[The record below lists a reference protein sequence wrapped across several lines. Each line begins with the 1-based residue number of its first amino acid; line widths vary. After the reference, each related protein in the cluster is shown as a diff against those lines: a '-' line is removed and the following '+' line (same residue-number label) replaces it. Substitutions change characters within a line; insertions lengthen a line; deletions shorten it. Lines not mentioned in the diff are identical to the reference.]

1 MARSNAEIPPQP
13 APSVLPFTTTMQNE
27 HPPAAPLDV
36 LTVGEPM
43 ALFMALQP
51 GELHAVSD
59 FRRAAAGAELN
70 VATGL
75 ARLGLR
81 TGYITRL
88 GNDSFGRFLRGVL
101 AHEGIDPRY
110 VVADDGHP
118 TGFMLKTRTDDGS
131 DPQIEY
137 FRKGSAASH
146 LSVADAPAGDAAQ
159 GARFPARHLHLTGIT
174 PALSPS
180 ARELVF
186 HLARQAR
193 ARGASIT
200 FDPNL
205 RPRLWPSPEAMAEC
219 LNALAALCDTVLPGL
234 AEGRQLTGRHTAED
248 IAAFY
253 LERGVRQVVVKLG
266 PEGAFYTQ
274 QGGAQGRAPGLR
286 VERVVDTV
294 GAGDGFAVGVI
305 SGLLEGRTL
314 AQAAARGNAIGA
326 RVVQFPGDA
335 QGLPTRQELGTT
347 RD

>member
-1 MARSNAEIPPQP
+1 MMSNDAQQTSSVPPMD
-13 APSVLPFTTTMQNE
+13 A
-27 HPPAAPLDV
+27 

-51 GELHAVSD
+51 GDLHAVAD
-59 FRRAAAGAELN
+59 FRRVPAGAELN

-88 GNDSFGRFLRGVL
+88 GQDSFGNFLRGVL
-101 AHEGIDPRY
+101 AHEGIDARY
-110 VVADDGHP
+110 VVADAIHP
-118 TGFMLKTRTDDGS
+118 TGFMLKTRSDDGS

-146 LSVADAPAGDAAQ
+146 LGVADAPAGNTA
-159 GARFPARHLHLTGIT
+159 FPARHLHLTGIT

-180 ARELVF
+180 TRELAF
-186 HLARQAR
+186 HLAKQAR
-193 ARGASIT
+193 AAGATIS

-219 LNALAALCDTVLPGL
+219 INALAALSDTVLPGL

-253 LERGVRQVVVKLG
+253 LERGAKQVVVKLG
-266 PEGAFYTQ
+266 PEGAYYAQ
-274 QGGAQGRAPGLR
+274 QGGACGIAPGLP
-286 VERVVDTV
+286 VAHVVDTV

-305 SGLLEGRTL
+305 SGLLERLPL
-314 AQAAARGNAIGA
+314 AQATARGNAIGA

-335 QGLPTRQELGTT
+335 DGLPRRAELG
-347 RD
+347 

>member
-1 MARSNAEIPPQP
+1 MNATQTSTPTAQ
-13 APSVLPFTTTMQNE
+13 F
-27 HPPAAPLDV
+27 LDV

-51 GELHAVSD
+51 GELHAVPD
-59 FRRAAAGAELN
+59 FRRVPAGAELN

-75 ARLGLR
+75 ARLGLA

-88 GNDSFGRFLRGVL
+88 GHDSFGNFLRGVL
-101 AHEGIDPRY
+101 AHEGIDTRY
-110 VVADDGHP
+110 VVTDAAHP

-146 LSVADAPAGDAAQ
+146 LSVADSPAGA
-159 GARFPARHLHLTGIT
+159 FPARHLHLTGIT
-174 PALSPS
+174 PALSS
-180 ARELVF
+180 TTRELAF

-193 ARGASIT
+193 AAGASIS

-205 RPRLWPSPEAMAEC
+205 RPRLWASPEVMAEC
-219 LNALAALCDTVLPGL
+219 INALAALSDTVLPGL
-234 AEGRQLTGRHTAED
+234 AEGRQLTGRDTAED

-253 LERGVRQVVVKLG
+253 LERGAKQVIVKLG
-266 PEGAFYTQ
+266 PEGAYYAHRD
-274 QGGAQGRAPGLR
+274 GASGIAPGLR

-294 GAGDGFAVGVI
+294 GAGDGFAVGVV
-305 SGLLEGRTL
+305 SGLLEGLTL
-314 AQAAARGNAIGA
+314 TQAAARGNAIGA

-335 QGLPTRQELGTT
+335 DGLPTRRELHAGVLSNLNCSTAAMESP
-347 RD
+347 

>member
-1 MARSNAEIPPQP
+1 MM
-13 APSVLPFTTTMQNE
+13 TTTTQQNL
-27 HPPAAPLDV
+27 PLDAI
-36 LTVGEPM
+36 TVGEPM

-51 GELHAVSD
+51 GDLHAVPD
-59 FRRAAAGAELN
+59 FRRVAAGAELN

-88 GNDSFGRFLRGVL
+88 GNDSFGNFLRGVL
-101 AHEGIDPRY
+101 AHEGIDARY
-110 VVADDGHP
+110 VVADAAHP
-118 TGFMLKTRTDDGS
+118 TGFMLKTRADDGS

-146 LSVADAPAGDAAQ
+146 LGVADAPVGST
-159 GARFPARHLHLTGIT
+159 FPARHLHLTGIT
-174 PALSPS
+174 PALSPTT
-180 ARELVF
+180 RELAF
-186 HLARQAR
+186 HLAQQAR
-193 ARGASIT
+193 AAGASIS

-219 LNALAALCDTVLPGL
+219 INALAALSDTVLPGL

-253 LERGVRQVVVKLG
+253 LERGAKQVVVKLG
-266 PEGAFYTQ
+266 PEGAYYAQ
-274 QGGAQGRAPGLR
+274 RDGASGIAPGLR

-294 GAGDGFAVGVI
+294 GAGDGFAVGVV
-305 SGLLEGRTL
+305 SGLLEGFTL
-314 AQAAARGNAIGA
+314 AQAVARGNAIGA

-335 QGLPTRQELGTT
+335 DGLPTRAELG
-347 RD
+347 

>member
-1 MARSNAEIPPQP
+1 MDKTQQQT
-13 APSVLPFTTTMQNE
+13 L
-27 HPPAAPLDV
+27 PLDA

-43 ALFMALQP
+43 ALFMALQT
-51 GELHAVSD
+51 GELHTVPD
-59 FRRAAAGAELN
+59 FRRVPAGAELN

-88 GNDSFGRFLRGVL
+88 GQDSFGNFLRGVL
-101 AHEGIDPRY
+101 AHEGIDARY
-110 VVADDGHP
+110 VVADAAHP

-137 FRKGSAASH
+137 FRKGSAASR
-146 LSVADAPAGDAAQ
+146 LGVADAPEDNAA
-159 GARFPARHLHLTGIT
+159 FPARHLHLTGIT
-174 PALSPS
+174 PALSS
-180 ARELVF
+180 TTRELAF
-186 HLARQAR
+186 HLAKQAR
-193 ARGASIT
+193 AAGASIS

-219 LNALAALCDTVLPGL
+219 INALAALSDTVLPGL

-253 LERGVRQVVVKLG
+253 LERGAQQVVVKLG
-266 PEGAFYTQ
+266 PEGAYYAQ
-274 QGGAQGRAPGLR
+274 RDGASGIAPGLR

-294 GAGDGFAVGVI
+294 GAGDGFAVGVV
-305 SGLLEGRTL
+305 SGLLEGFTL
-314 AQAAARGNAIGA
+314 AEAAARGNAIGA

-335 QGLPTRQELGTT
+335 DGLPTRAELG
-347 RD
+347 

>member
-1 MARSNAEIPPQP
+1 MH
-13 APSVLPFTTTMQNE
+13 MQTE
-27 HPPAAPLDV
+27 RRPAAPLTPLTAVLDV

-51 GELHAVSD
+51 GDLHDVHD
-59 FRRAAAGAELN
+59 FRRVPAGAELN
-70 VATGL
+70 VVTGL

-88 GNDSFGRFLRGVL
+88 GNDSFGRFLRAVFER
-101 AHEGIDPRY
+101 EGIDTRY
-110 VVADDGHP
+110 VAADAGHP

-146 LSVADAPAGDAAQ
+146 LSVADAPSAGGRATAF
-159 GARFPARHLHLTGIT
+159 AARHLHLTGIT
-174 PALSPS
+174 PALSPT

-186 HLARQAR
+186 HLAQQAR
-193 ARGASIT
+193 AAGASIS

-205 RPRLWPSPEAMAEC
+205 RPRLWPSPLAMAEC
-219 LNALAALCDTVLPGL
+219 LNALAACSDTVMPGL
-234 AEGRQLTGRHTAED
+234 AEGRQLTGRQTPED

-253 LERGVRQVVVKLG
+253 LDQGAQQVVVKLG
-266 PEGAFYTQ
+266 PEGAYFAQ
-274 QGGAQGRAPGLR
+274 RDGASGIAPGLP

-305 SGLLEGRTL
+305 SGLFDGLPL
-314 AQAAARGNAIGA
+314 SQAAARGNAIGA

-335 QGLPTRQELGTT
+335 QGLPTREELVASGG
-347 RD
+347 

>member
-1 MARSNAEIPPQP
+1 M
-13 APSVLPFTTTMQNE
+13 TTTPQNL
-27 HPPAAPLDV
+27 PLDAI
-36 LTVGEPM
+36 TVGEPM

-51 GELHAVSD
+51 GDLHAVPD
-59 FRRAAAGAELN
+59 FRRVAAGAELN

-88 GNDSFGRFLRGVL
+88 GSDSFGKFLRGVL
-101 AHEGIDPRY
+101 AHEGIDARY
-110 VVADDGHP
+110 VVADAAHP
-118 TGFMLKTRTDDGS
+118 TGFMLKTRSEDGS

-146 LSVADAPAGDAAQ
+146 LGVADAPRHEGNSA
-159 GARFPARHLHLTGIT
+159 FPARHLHLTGIT
-174 PALSPS
+174 PALSPT

-186 HLARQAR
+186 HLAQQAR
-193 ARGASIT
+193 AAGASIS

-205 RPRLWPSPEAMAEC
+205 RPRLWPSPQAMAEC
-219 LNALAALCDTVLPGL
+219 INALAALCDTVLPGL

-253 LERGVRQVVVKLG
+253 LERGARQVVVKLG
-266 PEGAFYTQ
+266 PEGAYYAQ
-274 QGGAQGRAPGLR
+274 RDGASGIAPGQH
-286 VERVVDTV
+286 VEHVVDTV

-305 SGLLEGRTL
+305 SGLLEGLTL

-335 QGLPTRQELGTT
+335 DGLPTRAELPAGLG
-347 RD
+347 

>member
-1 MARSNAEIPPQP
+1 MHTPLAPTTPPVSP
-13 APSVLPFTTTMQNE
+13 LDV
-27 HPPAAPLDV
+27 LDV

-43 ALFMALQP
+43 ALFMALGP
-51 GELHAVSD
+51 GELHAVAD
-59 FRRAAAGAELN
+59 FRRVPAGAELN

-101 AHEGIDPRY
+101 AHEGIDARY
-110 VVADDGHP
+110 VQADAARP
-118 TGFMLKTRTDDGS
+118 TGFMLKTRSDDGS

-137 FRKGSAASH
+137 FRQGSAASH
-146 LSVADAPAGDAAQ
+146 LGLADAPE
-159 GARFPARHLHLTGIT
+159 GAFPARHLHLTGIT

-193 ARGASIT
+193 AAGASVS

-205 RPRLWPSPEAMAEC
+205 RPRLWPSHEAMAEC
-219 LNALAALCDTVLPGL
+219 INALAALSDTVLPGL
-234 AEGRQLTGRHTAED
+234 AEGRQLTGRHSAED

-253 LERGVRQVVVKLG
+253 LERGAQQVVVKLG
-266 PEGAFYTQ
+266 PEGAYYAR
-274 QGGAQGRAPGLR
+274 QGGTCGIAPGLR
-286 VERVVDTV
+286 VDRVVDTV
-294 GAGDGFAVGVI
+294 GAGDGFAVGVV
-305 SGLLEGRTL
+305 SGLLEGLAL

-335 QGLPTRQELGTT
+335 EGLPTRAEL
-347 RD
+347 RSCSA

>member
-1 MARSNAEIPPQP
+1 MH
-13 APSVLPFTTTMQNE
+13 MQTE
-27 HPPAAPLDV
+27 RRPAATLTPLTAVLDV

-51 GELHAVSD
+51 GDLHDVHD
-59 FRRAAAGAELN
+59 FRRVPAGAELN
-70 VATGL
+70 VVTGL

-88 GNDSFGRFLRGVL
+88 GNDSFGRFLRAVFER
-101 AHEGIDPRY
+101 EGIDTRY
-110 VVADDGHP
+110 VAADAGHP

-146 LSVADAPAGDAAQ
+146 LSVADAPSAGGRATAF
-159 GARFPARHLHLTGIT
+159 AARHLHLTGIT
-174 PALSPS
+174 PALSPT

-186 HLARQAR
+186 HLAQQAR
-193 ARGASIT
+193 AAGASIS

-205 RPRLWPSPEAMAEC
+205 RPRLWPSPLAMAEC
-219 LNALAALCDTVLPGL
+219 LNALAACSDTVMPGL
-234 AEGRQLTGRHTAED
+234 AEGRQLTGRQTPED

-253 LERGVRQVVVKLG
+253 LDQGAQQVVVKLG
-266 PEGAFYTQ
+266 PEGAYFAQ
-274 QGGAQGRAPGLR
+274 RDGASGIAPGLP

-305 SGLLEGRTL
+305 SGLFDGLPL
-314 AQAAARGNAIGA
+314 SQAAARGNAIGA

-335 QGLPTRQELGTT
+335 QGLPTREELVAAGG
-347 RD
+347 

>member
-1 MARSNAEIPPQP
+1 MTSNDNN
-13 APSVLPFTTTMQNE
+13 APTHSSSGSPS
-27 HPPAAPLDV
+27 ALDV
-36 LTVGEPM
+36 LTVGEPL

-51 GELHAVSD
+51 GELHAVPD
-59 FRRAAAGAELN
+59 FRRVPAGAELN

-75 ARLGLR
+75 ARLGLA
-81 TGYITRL
+81 TGYVTRL

-101 AHEGIDPRY
+101 AHEGIDARY
-110 VVADDGHP
+110 VVADAAHP
-118 TGFMLKTRTDDGS
+118 TGFMLKTRTSDGS

-146 LSVADAPAGDAAQ
+146 LSVADAPVDEGSHNA
-159 GARFPARHLHLTGIT
+159 FPARHLHLTGIT

-186 HLARQAR
+186 HLAKQAR
-193 ARGASIT
+193 AAGASIS

-219 LNALAALCDTVLPGL
+219 INALAALSDTVLPGL

-253 LERGVRQVVVKLG
+253 LERGAKQVVVKLG
-266 PEGAFYTQ
+266 PEGAYYAQ
-274 QGGAQGRAPGLR
+274 QGRASGIAPGLR

-294 GAGDGFAVGVI
+294 GAGDGFAVGVV
-305 SGLLEGRTL
+305 SGLLEGLTL

-335 QGLPTRQELGTT
+335 DGLPTQQELGAGV
-347 RD
+347 

>member
-1 MARSNAEIPPQP
+1 MTMSNDLQQTIPPSSSLQ
-13 APSVLPFTTTMQNE
+13 
-27 HPPAAPLDV
+27 PLDA

-51 GELHAVSD
+51 GDLAAVPD
-59 FRRAAAGAELN
+59 FRRVAAGAELN

-75 ARLGLR
+75 ARLGLH

-88 GNDSFGRFLRGVL
+88 GNDSFGDFLRGVL
-101 AHEGIDPRY
+101 VHEGIDSRY
-110 VVADDGHP
+110 VVADAAHP
-118 TGFMLKTRTDDGS
+118 TGFMLKTRADDGS

-146 LSVADAPAGDAAQ
+146 LGVADAPV
-159 GARFPARHLHLTGIT
+159 GAFPARHLHLTGIT
-174 PALSPS
+174 PALSTS
-180 ARELVF
+180 THELAF

-193 ARGASIT
+193 AAGASIS

-219 LNALAALCDTVLPGL
+219 INALAAVSDTVLPGL
-234 AEGRQLTGRHTAED
+234 AEGRQLTSRQTAED

-253 LERGVRQVVVKLG
+253 LERGAKQVVVKLG
-266 PEGAFYTQ
+266 PEGAFYAQ
-274 QGGAQGRAPGLR
+274 QGGARGIAPGLP

-305 SGLLEGRTL
+305 SGLLEGLGL

-335 QGLPTRQELGTT
+335 DGLPTRAQLLG
-347 RD
+347 

>member
-1 MARSNAEIPPQP
+1 MPQDHP
-13 APSVLPFTTTMQNE
+13 HTPS
-27 HPPAAPLDV
+27 PAAPLDV
-36 LTVGEPM
+36 ITVGEPM

-51 GELHAVSD
+51 GELHSVPD

-101 AHEGIDPRY
+101 AHEGIDARY
-110 VVADDGHP
+110 VVADATHP
-118 TGFMLKTRTDDGS
+118 TGFMLKTRTDDGT

-146 LSVADAPAGDAAQ
+146 LGLADAPG
-159 GARFPARHLHLTGIT
+159 GTFPARHLHLTGIT
-174 PALSPS
+174 PALSPT

-193 ARGASIT
+193 AAGASIS

-219 LNALAALCDTVLPGL
+219 INDLAALSDTVLPGL
-234 AEGRQLTGRHTAED
+234 AEGRQLTGRRTPED
-248 IAAFY
+248 IAVLY
-253 LERGVRQVVVKLG
+253 LERGARQVVVKLG
-266 PEGAFYTQ
+266 PEGAYYAQ
-274 QGGAQGRAPGLR
+274 RNGAPGTAPGLR

-294 GAGDGFAVGVI
+294 GAGDGFAVGVV
-305 SGLLEGRTL
+305 SGLLEGLTL
-314 AQAAARGNAIGA
+314 AEAAARGNAIGA
-326 RVVQFPGDA
+326 RVVQFAGDA
-335 QGLPTRQELGTT
+335 DCLLYTSPSP
-347 RD
+347 RDRG

>member
-1 MARSNAEIPPQP
+1 MTTATQP
-13 APSVLPFTTTMQNE
+13 NL
-27 HPPAAPLDV
+27 PLDA

-51 GELHAVSD
+51 GDLHAVPD
-59 FRRAAAGAELN
+59 FRRVAAGAELN

-101 AHEGIDPRY
+101 AHEGIDARY
-110 VVADDGHP
+110 VVADAAHP

-146 LSVADAPAGDAAQ
+146 LSVADAPV
-159 GARFPARHLHLTGIT
+159 GAFPARHLHLTGIT
-174 PALSPS
+174 PALSPTT
-180 ARELVF
+180 RELAF

-193 ARGASIT
+193 AAGASIS

-219 LNALAALCDTVLPGL
+219 INALAALSDTVLPGL

-253 LERGVRQVVVKLG
+253 LERGATQVVVKLG
-266 PEGAFYTQ
+266 PEGAYYAQ
-274 QGGAQGRAPGLR
+274 QGGACGIAQGLR
-286 VERVVDTV
+286 VKRVVDTV

-305 SGLLEGRTL
+305 SGLLEGLSL
-314 AQAAARGNAIGA
+314 AHAAGRGNAIGA

-335 QGLPTRQELGTT
+335 EGLPTRAELG
-347 RD
+347 

>member
-1 MARSNAEIPPQP
+1 MLHPHPHPHPHPS
-13 APSVLPFTTTMQNE
+13 APL
-27 HPPAAPLDV
+27 PAAALDV

-43 ALFMALQP
+43 ALFMSLEP
-51 GELHAVSD
+51 GALHAVAD
-59 FRRAAAGAELN
+59 FRRVAAGAELN

-88 GNDSFGRFLRGVL
+88 GQDSFGRFLRGVL
-101 AHEGIDPRY
+101 AHEGIDARY
-110 VVADDGHP
+110 VAADATHP

-146 LSVADAPAGDAAQ
+146 LSVADAPADA
-159 GARFPARHLHLTGIT
+159 FPARHLHLTGIT
-174 PALSPS
+174 PALSAT

-193 ARGASIT
+193 AAGASIS

-219 LNALAALCDTVLPGL
+219 INALAAVSDLVLPGL
-234 AEGRQLTGRHTAED
+234 AEGRQLTGRQAAED

-253 LERGVRQVVVKLG
+253 LERGAKEVVVKLG
-266 PEGAFYTQ
+266 PEGAYYAQ
-274 QGGAQGRAPGLR
+274 QGGASGIAPGVR

-294 GAGDGFAVGVI
+294 GAGDGFAVGVV
-305 SGLLEGRTL
+305 SGLLEGLSL
-314 AQAAARGNAIGA
+314 AGAAARGNAIGA

-335 QGLPTRQELGTT
+335 DGLPTRAELG
-347 RD
+347 

>member
-1 MARSNAEIPPQP
+1 MTMSNDAAQTIPSSSSLQ
-13 APSVLPFTTTMQNE
+13 
-27 HPPAAPLDV
+27 PLDA

-51 GELHAVSD
+51 GELAAVPD
-59 FRRAAAGAELN
+59 FRRVAAGAELN

-88 GNDSFGRFLRGVL
+88 GNDSFGHFLRGVL
-101 AHEGIDPRY
+101 AHEGIDGRH
-110 VVADDGHP
+110 VVADAAHP
-118 TGFMLKTRTDDGS
+118 TGFMLKTRTGDGS

-146 LSVADAPAGDAAQ
+146 LGVADAPAGA
-159 GARFPARHLHLTGIT
+159 FPARHLHLTGIT
-174 PALSPS
+174 PALSITT
-180 ARELVF
+180 RELAF

-193 ARGASIT
+193 AAGASIS

-219 LNALAALCDTVLPGL
+219 INALAALSDTVLPGL
-234 AEGRQLTGRHTAED
+234 AEGRQLTGRQTAED

-253 LERGVRQVVVKLG
+253 LERGAKQVIVKLG
-266 PEGAFYTQ
+266 PEGAYYAQ
-274 QGGAQGRAPGLR
+274 QHGASGIAPGLP

-305 SGLLEGRTL
+305 SGLLEGMDL

-335 QGLPTRQELGTT
+335 DGLPTRAQLLG
-347 RD
+347 

>member
-1 MARSNAEIPPQP
+1 MPD
-13 APSVLPFTTTMQNE
+13 E
-27 HPPAAPLDV
+27 HPPADPATLPAAALDV

-51 GELHAVSD
+51 GELHAVAD
-59 FRRAAAGAELN
+59 FRRVAAGAELN

-101 AHEGIDPRY
+101 AHEGIDARY
-110 VVADDGHP
+110 VAADAVHP
-118 TGFMLKTRTDDGS
+118 TGFMLKTRADDGS

-146 LSVADAPAGDAAQ
+146 LSVADAPAGA
-159 GARFPARHLHLTGIT
+159 FPARHLHLTGIT
-174 PALSPS
+174 PALSPT

-193 ARGASIT
+193 AAGASIS

-219 LNALAALCDTVLPGL
+219 INALAALCDTVLPGL
-234 AEGRQLTGRHTAED
+234 AEGRQLTGRHSAED

-253 LERGVRQVVVKLG
+253 LERGANQVIVKLG
-266 PEGAFYTQ
+266 PEGAYH
-274 QGGAQGRAPGLR
+274 AQRNGPSGIAPGLR
-286 VERVVDTV
+286 VQRVVDTV

-305 SGLLEGRTL
+305 SGLLEGLAL

-335 QGLPTRQELGTT
+335 EGLPTRAELVF
-347 RD
+347 

>member
-1 MARSNAEIPPQP
+1 MTMSNDAAQTIPSSSSQ
-13 APSVLPFTTTMQNE
+13 
-27 HPPAAPLDV
+27 PLDA

-51 GELHAVSD
+51 GELAAVPD
-59 FRRAAAGAELN
+59 FRRVAAGAELN

-88 GNDSFGRFLRGVL
+88 GNDSFGGFLRGVL
-101 AHEGIDPRY
+101 AHEGIDSRY
-110 VVADDGHP
+110 VTADATHP

-146 LSVADAPAGDAAQ
+146 LGAADAPAGI
-159 GARFPARHLHLTGIT
+159 FPARQLHLTGIT

-180 ARELVF
+180 TRELAF
-186 HLARQAR
+186 LLARQAR
-193 ARGASIT
+193 AAGASIS

-219 LNALAALCDTVLPGL
+219 INALAALSDTVLPGL
-234 AEGRQLTGRHTAED
+234 AEGRQLTGRQTAED

-253 LERGVRQVVVKLG
+253 LERGAKQVIVKLG
-266 PEGAFYTQ
+266 PEGAYYAQ
-274 QGGAQGRAPGLR
+274 QVGASGIAPGLP

-305 SGLLEGRTL
+305 SGLLEGLGL

-335 QGLPTRQELGTT
+335 DGLPTRAQLLG
-347 RD
+347 